1 MKIFDCFMFYD
12 EELLLDIRMN
22 ILDTFVDYFVI
33 VESKFFHNGKERE
46 LKFDINKYSKF
57 KKKIIYIIQDKQP
70 QGIKLIEPSDN
81 EGTKSFKMIYN
92 AHLREHY
99 QRNQIENGLN
109 NSDGNDII
117 LISDV
122 DEIPN
127 LENVNIKNI
136 KNKLI
141 LFEQDI
147 FYYKLN
153 RYLPNFKWYGT
164 KACKKRYLK
173 SPQWL
178 REIKNKDYSFIRI
191 DTFFSKLKYIDKYYV
206 RDGGWHFSNLKN
218 SIDIETKL
226 KSYLHHRDY
235 EVEEIG
241 IEKIKKLIKE
251 NKTIYNMYVDK
262 DSQKYDDKSQ
272 KNLEKFE
279 INKLPLYIQ
288 NNLQEFKNWID

>member
-22 ILDTFVDYFVI
+22 TLDKFVDYFVI
-33 VESKFFHNGKERE
+33 AESKFFHNGKERE

-70 QGIKLIEPSDN
+70 QGIKLIEPSDD

-99 QRNQIENGLN
+99 QRNLIENGLN
-109 NSDGNDII
+109 NSEEDDII

-127 LENVNIKNI
+127 LENVNIRNI

-206 RDGGWHFSNLKN
+206 RNGGWHFSNLKN
-218 SIDIETKL
+218 SKDIETKL

-235 EVEEIG
+235 EVEELG
-241 IEKIKKLIKE
+241 IEKIKQLIEE

-262 DSQKYDDKSQ
+262 ASQKYDDKSR

>member
-22 ILDTFVDYFVI
+22 ILDKFVDYFVI

-70 QGIKLIEPSDN
+70 QGIKLIEPSDD

-99 QRNQIENGLN
+99 QRNFIENGLN
-109 NSDGNDII
+109 NSEEDDII

-127 LENVNIKNI
+127 LENVNIRNI

-206 RDGGWHFSNLKN
+206 RNGGWHFSNLKN
-218 SIDIETKL
+218 SKDIETKL

-235 EVEEIG
+235 EVEELG
-241 IEKIKKLIKE
+241 IEKIKQLIEE

-262 DSQKYDDKSQ
+262 ASQKYDDKSR

>member
-1 MKIFDCFMFYD
+1 MFYD
-12 EELLLDIRMN
+12 EEMLLDIRLN
-22 ILDTFVDYFVI
+22 ILDSFVDYFII
-33 VESKFFHNGKERE
+33 VESKYFHNGEKRE
-46 LKFDINKYSKF
+46 LKFNINNYSRF
-57 KKKIIYIIQDKQP
+57 KHKIIYIVQDKQP
-70 QGIKLIEPSDN
+70 QGIEILKPSDN
-81 EGTKSFKMIYN
+81 EDIKSYKMIFN

-99 QRNQIENGLN
+99 QRNFIENGLN
-109 NSDGNDII
+109 NSEEDDII

-127 LENVNIKNI
+127 LENVNIRNI

-206 RDGGWHFSNLKN
+206 RNGGWHFSNLKD
-218 SIDIETKL
+218 SKDIETKL

-235 EVEEIG
+235 EVEELG
-241 IEKIKKLIKE
+241 IEKIKQLIEE

-262 DSQKYDDKSQ
+262 ASQKYDDKSR

>member
-1 MKIFDCFMFYD
+1 MFYD

-22 ILDTFVDYFVI
+22 ILDKLVDYFVI

-70 QGIKLIEPSDN
+70 QGIKLIEPLDD

-99 QRNQIENGLN
+99 QRNLIENGLN
-109 NSDGNDII
+109 NSEEDDII

-127 LENVNIKNI
+127 LENVNITNI

-218 SIDIETKL
+218 SKDIETKL

-235 EVEEIG
+235 EVEELG
-241 IEKIKKLIKE
+241 IEKIKKLIEE

-262 DSQKYDDKSQ
+262 ASQKYDDKSR